1 MRRCISRLALGV
13 AVAAVTLGT
22 PVALQAQQRAKA
34 PARIAAPNTQPADQ
48 EKDAQS
54 VDPTTTAS
62 IPATG
67 SNWRAECSTDGQTL
81 DCRALQQVLIRDNR
95 QTQLVA
101 AVTIR
106 VPAET
111 KKPVMMVQMPLGILV
126 SETVELAVDEGKP
139 ERFNI
144 QTCNQQGCFV
154 GSPLAETL
162 LAAMRNGK
170 QLRIVFQNANKQAV
184 TVTIPL
190 AGFALVYDKVKS

>member
-1 MRRCISRLALGV
+1 MRRCISRFALGV
-13 AVAAVTLGT
+13 AVAAVALAM
-22 PVALQAQQRAKA
+22 PAALQAQQRPKA
-34 PARIAAPNTQPADQ
+34 PTKIAAPNT
-48 EKDAQS
+48 EKDAQAA
-54 VDPTTTAS
+54 DPTTTAS